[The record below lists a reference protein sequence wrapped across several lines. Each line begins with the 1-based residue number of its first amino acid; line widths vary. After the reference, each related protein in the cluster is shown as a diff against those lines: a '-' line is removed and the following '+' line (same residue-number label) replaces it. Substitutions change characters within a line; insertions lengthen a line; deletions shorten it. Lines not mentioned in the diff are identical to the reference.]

1 MNNVHSSYAPSPE
14 LEEHPPS
21 RRRQH
26 ALQPPS
32 LLTTTVGNAH
42 NLGQTPISATSL
54 SSPFSSHQPSSY
66 PGSAIGTMRGSSSP
80 MVHRPSSAFNMAYNP
95 QQWGPVSSGSNS
107 IPTSASRSAAIRQ
120 PMQSTRVT
128 ALAARPVGPDGK
140 LDVPSRCN
148 DC

>member
-1 MNNVHSSYAPSPE
+1 MSVHSPYARSPE
-14 LEEHPPS
+14 LEEPPPS

-26 ALQPPS
+26 AIQPPN

-54 SSPFSSHQPSSY
+54 SSPFSSHHPSPY
-66 PGSAIGTMRGSSSP
+66 AGSATGTMRGSSP
-80 MVHRPSSAFNMAYNP
+80 MVRPTSSAFNTAYNP

-107 IPTSASRSAAIRQ
+107 IPNSASRSAGIRQ
-120 PMQSTRVT
+120 PIQSSRVT

-140 LDVPSRCN
+140 PEDAKWW
-148 DC
+148 